1 MSPLAVGTLSVI
13 WAAPSKLRTHD
24 LCCGLNPQHCG
35 LRCAVPSH
43 STVRAGLPAAPCVQ
57 VHRGVC
63 MCRSTVSEIKTCL
76 HACAVEWLLCTGTRF
91 LRSHSQ
97 PHEGRWSEELLSV
110 ACGWGG
116 CSPSAVHAQPQA
128 RAHAQPCPRSQS
140 CVHSS
145 AKSHTHTYTHSPVH
159 GASSALSDSATQLS
173 GCQGHRT
180 VSASACG
187 LLCPLLQALPEGI
200 RAVTQQLQML
210 GVDGMGVQERGG
222 CGAGAVGSCL
232 HLALPGV
239 PYEAS
244 ACVCTCMRACMCMC
258 ACT

>member
-1 MSPLAVGTLSVI
+1 MVGGVTQ
-13 WAAPSKLRTHD
+13 
-24 LCCGLNPQHCG
+24 CGMWLG
-35 LRCAVPSH
+35 
-43 STVRAGLPAAPCVQ
+43 
-57 VHRGVC
+57 
-63 MCRSTVSEIKTCL
+63 
-76 HACAVEWLLCTGTRF
+76 WLLPISCSRTTPSTRT
-91 LRSHSQ
+91 RTTMPTQ
-97 PHEGRWSEELLSV
+97 PVMRTLICKV
-110 ACGWGG
+110 T
-116 CSPSAVHAQPQA
+116 
-128 RAHAQPCPRSQS
+128 
-140 CVHSS
+140 
-145 AKSHTHTYTHSPVH
+145 HTHTYTHSPVH

>member
-1 MSPLAVGTLSVI
+1 MWHVAGV
-13 WAAPSKLRTHD
+13 AAPHQLFTH
-24 LCCGLNPQHCG
+24 NP
-35 LRCAVPSH
+35 
-43 STVRAGLPAAPCVQ
+43 
-57 VHRGVC
+57 
-63 MCRSTVSEIKTCL
+63 K
-76 HACAVEWLLCTGTRF
+76 HAHT
-91 LRSHSQ
+91 HN
-97 PHEGRWSEELLSV
+97 H
-110 ACGWGG
+110 
-116 CSPSAVHAQPQA
+116 
-128 RAHAQPCPRSQS
+128 AHAASHAYTHLQS
-140 CVHSS
+140 HT
-145 AKSHTHTYTHSPVH
+145 HTHTYTHSPVH